1 MAGGFMSILQSFFD
15 KLFGR
20 RKPETPVVSPPIT
33 SPDSTDEPAQI
44 VTLKILALIY
54 DPILDPASGEKLS
67 QRMRWNRP
75 EDLETAFA
83 AELLEVSGGMA
94 RVQIAQRIEINEFPD
109 LADGFRYTPA
119 AYLDVLR
126 GVSQPHKP
134 SDIDYQKILAKYNIL
149 QRVGRGEIDEVWIF
163 GFPYA
168 GLYESTMGG
177 KGAFWCNAPIL
188 KNTQTC
194 PRRFVVMGFN
204 YERGVGEMMESFGHR
219 AESILAKTFEPLSGE
234 ANLWLRFI
242 RYDKVSPGKAEVGT
256 IHFAPNSERDYD
268 WNNPRLVNS
277 FCDNWYRFPDLSGPA
292 RMVNADE
299 WGNGNIR
306 LHHRWWFKHIPH
318 AAGRQNGIH
327 NNWWQYIMDANNV
340 GK

>member
-1 MAGGFMSILQSFFD
+1 MVGGFMSMLQSFFD
-15 KLFGR
+15 KLFGS
-20 RKPETPVVSPPIT
+20 RKPETPVASPPT
-33 SPDSTDEPAQI
+33 SPDSTDEAAQI

-54 DPILDPASGEKLS
+54 DPILDSASGEKLS
-67 QRMRWNRP
+67 QRMSWNRP

-83 AELLEVSGGMA
+83 AELLEASGGMA

-168 GLYESTMGG
+168 GLYESIMGG

-194 PRRFVVMGFN
+194 PRRFVIMGFN

-242 RYDKVSPGKAEVGT
+242 RYDRVSPGKAEVGT

-268 WNNPRLVNS
+268 WNNPRPVNS

-292 RMVNADE
+292 RLVNADE
-299 WGNGNIR
+299 WGSGDIR

-318 AAGRQNGIH
+318 VAGRQNGIH

>member
-67 QRMRWNRP
+67 QRMSWNRP
-75 EDLETAFA
+75 EDLETAFV

-318 AAGRQNGIH
+318 VAGRQNGIH